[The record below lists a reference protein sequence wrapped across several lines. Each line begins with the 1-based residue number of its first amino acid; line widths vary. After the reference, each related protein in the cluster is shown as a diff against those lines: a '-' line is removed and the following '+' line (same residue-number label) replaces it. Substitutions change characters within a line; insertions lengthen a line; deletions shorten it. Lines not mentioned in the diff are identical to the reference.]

1 MYSKPLEVDKLKT
14 YFAQHLLIFAAP
26 DLCHMLRN
34 ICRWHKVCS
43 ESGGQPFKIAVK

>member
-1 MYSKPLEVDKLKT
+1 MQSKPLEVDKLKT
-14 YFAQHLLIFAAP
+14 CFAEHLLVFAAY

-43 ESGGQPFKIAVK
+43 ESAGQPFENAMK